1 MTQTHALPITVDEAW
16 LAMLSAGTL
25 SPHQQLLLECQAEM
39 RPELQGLLSAGD
51 HIAGALLETAKGAP
65 LSDGFMASLEKR
77 LAPSPAEAPDSRDAG
92 EPAAPRPDWMP
103 AALES
108 YIRRSR
114 TQLKWRN
121 AGLGVQQARLSRTAD
136 GRRLYLLKALP
147 GTPLPRHSHR
157 GQEWTLLLAGGYKS
171 GPDQYVAGDLHQEDE
186 ACTHDLR
193 IDNDGPCIALIADE
207 GRLRFPNPLLRLL
220 QPFVGL

>member
-1 MTQTHALPITVDEAW
+1 MTQTNSLPVTVDEAW

-25 SPHQQLLLECQAEM
+25 PPHQQLLLECQAEL
-39 RPELQGLLSAGD
+39 RPELRSLLAAGD
-51 HIAGALLETAKGAP
+51 HIAGALLESAKGTP
-65 LSDGFMASLEKR
+65 LSSGFMQVLEQR
-77 LAPSPAEAPDSRDAG
+77 LATAQIDTRAAEKIY
-92 EPAAPRPDWMP
+92 EPGSERPEWMP
-103 AALES
+103 PALDA
-108 YIRRSR
+108 YMRRSGTR
-114 TQLKWRN
+114 LKWRN
-121 AGLGVQQARLSRTAD
+121 AGLGVQQARLSRTTD
-136 GRRLYLLKALP
+136 GRRLYLLKARP

-193 IDNDGPCIALIADE
+193 IDTDGPCIALIADE